1 MTDITNLELT
11 IVTGGDDLR
20 GDSSATAYII
30 VANGNR
36 TREFS
41 TELKSETDPNWNN
54 DTTHGPIAW
63 NMPSGVT
70 TDNLSRLGI
79 RMHSHENG
87 TETSDNWDIT
97 SVLVTYPV
105 DGGGQDV
112 LVDLAGGPLV
122 RLTGSEPYWETE
134 VN

>member
-1 MTDITNLELT
+1 MLD
-11 IVTGGDDLR
+11 GK
-20 GDSSATAYII
+20 
-30 VANGNR
+30 R
-36 TREFS
+36 TREYS
-41 TELKSETDPNWNN
+41 TQLKSETDASWEN
-54 DTTHGPIAW
+54 DTTHGSIAW
-63 NMPSGVT
+63 NMPPAVT
-70 TDNLSRLGI
+70 INNLSRLGI

-87 TETSDNWDIT
+87 LETSDNWDIT

-122 RLTGSEPYWETE
+122 RLTGSEPFWETD

>member
-20 GDSSATAYII
+20 GDSSATAYVI
-30 VANGNR
+30 VAAGNR
-36 TREFS
+36 TREYS
-41 TELKSETDPNWNN
+41 TQLKSETDASWDN

-70 TDNLSRLGI
+70 TENLSRLGI
-79 RMHSHENG
+79 RMHSHENA

-122 RLTGSEPYWETE
+122 RLTGSEPFWETE

>member
-1 MTDITNLELT
+1 MTGITNLELT

-20 GDSSATAYII
+20 SDSSATAYII
-30 VANGNR
+30 VVAGNR
-36 TREFS
+36 TREYS
-41 TELKSETDPNWNN
+41 TQLKSETDPGWDN

-63 NMPSGVT
+63 NMPPGVT

-87 TETSDNWDIT
+87 LETSDNWDIT

-122 RLTGSEPYWETE
+122 RLTGSEPFWETD

>member
-30 VANGNR
+30 VADGDR
-36 TREFS
+36 TSEYS
-41 TELKSETDPNWNN
+41 TQLKSETDSSWDN

-63 NMPSGVT
+63 NMPPGVT

-79 RMHSHENG
+79 RMHSHENA

-112 LVDLAGGPLV
+112 LVDLSGGPLV
-122 RLTGSEPYWETE
+122 RLTGSEPFWETE